1 MSFGLKQGVEINTKS
16 INMGNIKNPTVMCIV
31 CIHRQQAASV
41 AVASRRL
48 TRCAPGRQGP
58 LKVFCCVGASH
69 LPRTVGAIPIYK
81 QEFSKN
87 NKNRICNQNSRC
99 NCTLCTH
106 TKETL

>member
-58 LKVFCCVGASH
+58 LKVFCFVSASH
-69 LPRTVGAIPIYK
+69 LPKTG
-81 QEFSKN
+81 
-87 NKNRICNQNSRC
+87 CNSP
-99 NCTLCTH
+99 L
-106 TKETL
+106 